1 MADQL
6 PVPDLFETTIEKL
19 ITGGAGL
26 GRCEGVAAFIPLTAP
41 GDQVRARITR
51 RKRGFIE
58 AELAEVLNPGPGRVA
73 APACPHFG
81 ACGGCDLQ
89 HLDGAAQRAAKAEIV
104 VDCFRRQ
111 GKLDVTGLLETPAPA
126 GPELGYRDR
135 IRLSTDHTGRHGL
148 LRRGSQEVV
157 PIDTCPQMPA
167 LFNETILPWL
177 RTMPPVQH
185 VLVRLDGAG
194 GFLVSMFG
202 LPNRLRLLRTILKRL
217 PEGEAPL
224 PGCAGILFNNLPA
237 WGRDFLLV
245 RLAGRTYRVSAN
257 SFFQSNPAETEAVV
271 ATARAW
277 LDEVRPA
284 GGLLADVYCGVGLF
298 GLALADRF
306 DHVLMVEAE
315 GAAVRDA
322 RVNAVHAKGLEATL
336 EVHEA
341 AAATALTGWAG
352 AAEAAAEAE
361 TTAAVE
367 TRTTAANPTRED
379 WAGACVLVDP
389 PRAGIGE
396 AVTAALE
403 RLAPRDILYLSCDPA
418 TLARDVAALTRG
430 GYALR
435 RLRLFDMFPQ
445 TAHVE
450 VLAYLTRG

>member
-1 MADQL
+1 MPEQL

-26 GRCEGVAAFIPLTAP
+26 GRCAGMAAFIPLTAP
-41 GDQVRARITR
+41 GDHVRARITR

-58 AELAEVLNPGPGRVA
+58 AELVEVLTPAPGRVA

-89 HLDGAAQRAAKAEIV
+89 HLDGVTQRAAKAEIV

-111 GKLDVTGLLETPAPA
+111 GKIDVTGLLETPAPT

-177 RTMPPVQH
+177 RTIPPVQH

-202 LPNRLRLLRTILKRL
+202 LPNRLRLLRAILKRL

-237 WGRDFLLV
+237 WGRDYLLV
-245 RLAGRTYRVSAN
+245 RLAGQTYRVGAN

-277 LDEVRPA
+277 LHEARPA
-284 GGLLADVYCGVGLF
+284 GGLLADVFCGVGLF

-315 GAAVRDA
+315 GGAVRDA
-322 RVNAVHAKGLEATL
+322 RINAVHAKGLEATL

-341 AAATALTGWAG
+341 AAATALSGWAG
-352 AAEAAAEAE
+352 AAEGADEDSATAAAQ
-361 TTAAVE
+361 
-367 TRTTAANPTRED
+367 TTAANPSRKD
-379 WAGACVLVDP
+379 WAGACVFVDP

-396 AVTAALE
+396 AVTAAIE
-403 RLAPRDILYLSCDPA
+403 RLAPREVLYLSCDPA
-418 TLARDVAALTRG
+418 TLARDVAALAKG

-450 VLAYLTRG
+450 ALAYLSRA

>member
-1 MADQL
+1 MPDQLL

-26 GRCEGVAAFIPLTAP
+26 GRCEGMAAFIPLAAP
-41 GDQVRARITR
+41 GDHVRARVTR

-58 AELAEVLNPGPGRVA
+58 AELVEVLAPGPGRVA
-73 APACPHFG
+73 TPACPHFG

-104 VDCFRRQ
+104 IDCFRRQ
-111 GKLDVTGLLETPAPA
+111 GKLDVAGLLETPPPG

-157 PIDTCPQMPA
+157 PIDACPQLPA

-185 VLVRLDGAG
+185 AVVRLDGAG
-194 GFLVSMFG
+194 GFLVSLFG
-202 LPNRLRLLRTILKRL
+202 LPNRLRLLRAILKRL

-237 WGRDFLLV
+237 WGRDYLLV
-245 RLAGRTYRVSAN
+245 RLAGRTYRVGAN

-277 LDEVRPA
+277 LEEARPA

-306 DHVLMVEAE
+306 GHVLMVESEAS
-315 GAAVRDA
+315 AVRDA
-322 RVNAVHAKGLEATL
+322 RINATHAKGLEATL
-336 EVHEA
+336 EVHEGQ
-341 AAATALTGWAG
+341 AATALTGWAG
-352 AAEAAAEAE
+352 AAEAAAG
-361 TTAAVE
+361 TGVE
-367 TRTTAANPTRED
+367 NPNPTREE
-379 WAGACVLVDP
+379 WAAACVFVDP
-389 PRAGIGE
+389 PRTGLGE

-418 TLARDVAALTRG
+418 TLARDVAALAKG

-435 RLRLFDMFPQ
+435 RLRMFDMFPQ

-450 VLAYLTRG
+450 VLAHLARA

>member
-1 MADQL
+1 
-6 PVPDLFETTIEKL
+6 
-19 ITGGAGL
+19 
-26 GRCEGVAAFIPLTAP
+26 
-41 GDQVRARITR
+41 
-51 RKRGFIE
+51 
-58 AELAEVLNPGPGRVA
+58 
-73 APACPHFG
+73 
-81 ACGGCDLQ
+81 
-89 HLDGAAQRAAKAEIV
+89 
-104 VDCFRRQ
+104 
-111 GKLDVTGLLETPAPA
+111 
-126 GPELGYRDR
+126 
-135 IRLSTDHTGRHGL
+135 
-148 LRRGSQEVV
+148 
-157 PIDTCPQMPA
+157 MPA

-194 GFLVSMFG
+194 GCLVSMFG
-202 LPNRLRLLRTILKRL
+202 LPNRLRLLRAILKRL

-237 WGRDFLLV
+237 WGRDYLLV

-277 LDEVRPA
+277 LDEARPA
-284 GGLLADVYCGVGLF
+284 GGLLADIYCGVGLF

-322 RVNAVHAKGLEATL
+322 RINAVHAKGLEATL

-352 AAEAAAEAE
+352 AAEGAAEDSATAE
-361 TTAAVE
+361 AQATTV
-367 TRTTAANPTRED
+367 NPTRED
-379 WAGACVLVDP
+379 WAGACVFVDP
-389 PRAGIGE
+389 PRAGVGE

-418 TLARDVAALTRG
+418 TLARDVAALAKG

-435 RLRLFDMFPQ
+435 RLRMFDMFPQ
-445 TAHVE
+445 TSHVE

>member
-1 MADQL
+1 MPDQL

-26 GRCEGVAAFIPLTAP
+26 GRCEGMAAFIPLTAP

-58 AELAEVLNPGPGRVA
+58 AELSEVLIPGPGRVA

-111 GKLDVTGLLETPAPA
+111 GKIDVTGLLETPASA

-148 LRRGSQEVV
+148 LRRGSQEVM

-194 GFLVSMFG
+194 GCLVSMFG
-202 LPNRLRLLRTILKRL
+202 LPNRLRLLRAILKRL

-224 PGCAGILFNNLPA
+224 PGCTGILFNNLPA
-237 WGRDFLLV
+237 WGRDYLLV
-245 RLAGRTYRVSAN
+245 RLAGRTYRVGAN
-257 SFFQSNPAETEAVV
+257 SFFQSNPTETEAVV

-277 LDEVRPA
+277 LDEARPA

-315 GAAVRDA
+315 GGAVRDA
-322 RVNAVHAKGLEATL
+322 RINAVHAKGLEATL

-352 AAEAAAEAE
+352 AAETGAEDAAAAEAQA
-361 TTAAVE
+361 TTV
-367 TRTTAANPTRED
+367 NPTRED
-379 WAGACVLVDP
+379 WAGACVFVDP
-389 PRAGIGE
+389 PRAGVGE

-418 TLARDVAALTRG
+418 TLARDVAALAKG

-445 TAHVE
+445 TSHVE